1 MRKDL
6 RGLVIT
12 GLVLI
17 GLGLFVRVMTL
28 FPCNAELEQGM
39 TVEECRA
46 LADEHLNSHIIEE
59 ERKEFDRKEAERYKN
74 IRKAIA
80 ESSKETADS
89 EEETADSEEE
99 TETAKAE
106 EVNIKEA
113 VIPGDTISKESNFK
127 GISYAEY
134 MNGENGRKELLEASY
149 LGKYGVRY
157 LDGKPLI
164 SLNSGFGGSIGD
176 TVSLELSN
184 GKYLDCV
191 VADFKEDDSSVVN
204 IICNKDYVPD
214 CVLNTGTYSSIDE
227 FSGEIIRVVFK

>member
-6 RGLVIT
+6 KGLVIT
-12 GLVLI
+12 GLVFV
-17 GLGLFVRVMTL
+17 GLGLFVRAMTS

-59 ERKEFDRKEAERYKN
+59 EREEFDRKEAERYKN

-80 ESSKETADS
+80 DYNKDI
-89 EEETADSEEE
+89 ADSEEE

-106 EVNIKEA
+106 EVNIKED
-113 VIPGDTISKESNFK
+113 VIPGDVVSKESNFK

-134 MNGENGRKELLEASY
+134 MHGENGREELLEASY

-164 SLNSGFGGSIGD
+164 SLNSGFGGSIGN

-184 GKYLDCV
+184 GKCLDCV
-191 VADFKEDDSSVVN
+191 VADFKEDDGSVVN
-204 IICNKDYVPD
+204 IICNKGYVPD

-227 FSGEIIRVVFK
+227 FSGDIVRVVLK